1 MVSESLRP
9 SGRKLQL
16 LLDRLEARHLAH
28 RIERRVR
35 LQLMRYALR
44 SPAAPP
50 DPRPEVRQTQLYG
63 MFPMILFASSI
74 VKPRSVSLRTL
85 PREPA
90 LSRAVVT
97 ASSVP
102 SMMVTTS

>member
-1 MVSESLRP
+1 MVSESGRHSVRTLQRP
-9 SGRKLQL
+9 
-16 LLDRLEARHLAH
+16 LDRLEARHLAH
-28 RIERRVR
+28 GIEPRDR

-44 SPAAPP
+44 SRVAQP

-102 SMMVTTS
+102 STMLIAS